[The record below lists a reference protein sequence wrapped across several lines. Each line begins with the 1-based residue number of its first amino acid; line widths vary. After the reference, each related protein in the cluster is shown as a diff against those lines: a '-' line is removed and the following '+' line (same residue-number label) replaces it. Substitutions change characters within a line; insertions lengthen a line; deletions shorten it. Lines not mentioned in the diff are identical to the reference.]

1 MNPTIIELVAL
12 IAIFLGALTRTLLP
26 AIRKKGEQDEA
37 FVWDNKYTIT
47 LIVTIVIALVAA
59 ILTFPTYIIPA
70 TDSIVAI
77 FTGAFIFGMGL
88 NAVINEITEWA
99 T

>member
-1 MNPTIIELVAL
+1 MDPVIIEIVAL

-26 AIRKKGEQDEA
+26 ALRKKDELGQA
-37 FVWDNKYTIT
+37 FVWNNQYTIT
-47 LIVTIVIALVAA
+47 LIVSVIIAFIAA
-59 ILTFPTYIIPA
+59 IIAFPTFIIPA
-70 TDSIVAI
+70 TESIVAI
-77 FTGAFIFGMGL
+77 FTGAFIFGLGL